1 MYWDLLQDSTREAKG
16 LLSKIIF
23 NSSLNKY
30 SEISPGNLITNS
42 KMPEWAKSFTSLIA
56 HLVPMIGSMTA
67 MDQLPIPKQ
76 IKSVIGLSLMYLG
89 VWGNSK
95 MDSLPKV
102 AGITVASSMFS
113 DLTHLPNFARR
124 SLLALFLTAYQN
136 FAGLN
141 IMKLST
147 EDFIHLGKKLIPKL
161 LEMELKINTSVPA
174 AEYLG
179 NKTSSPLKTAAIK
192 ILGISGIVTGIT
204 ELLKATGLKTND
216 AHTDSTAL
224 GDMCPVCGEAHA
236 AGECVAADIAPT
248 LSNSTIAH

>member
-1 MYWDLLQDSTREAKG
+1 
-16 LLSKIIF
+16 
-23 NSSLNKY
+23 
-30 SEISPGNLITNS
+30 
-42 KMPEWAKSFTSLIA
+42 MPEWAKSFTSLVA

-67 MDQLPIPKQ
+67 MDKIPIPKQ
-76 IKSVIGLSLMYLG
+76 IKSVVALSLMYLG

-95 MDSLPKV
+95 MESLPQV
-102 AGITVASSMFS
+102 AGITVGSSMFS

-136 FAGLN
+136 LAGMN
-141 IMKLST
+141 IMKLT
-147 EDFIHLGKKLIPKL
+147 GKDFIYLGKKFLPKL

-179 NKTSSPLKTAAIK
+179 DKTSSPLKTAAIK
-192 ILGISGIVTGIT
+192 IFGISGMVTAIT

-248 LSNSTIAH
+248 LSNSIGAH